1 MSKIFTV
8 MKKELKRF
16 FTDKRLLASLL
27 LPGIMI
33 FVIYSFM
40 GSFFSNMFGEDK
52 DKKYI
57 ISQINAPS
65 FFSEDLKLTGLNYEI
80 NEKRDKEKAKEEVKE
95 KTSDLLV
102 VFEEGFEQK
111 LADGLTPSVEIWYNT
126 VNTPSQTVYNAV
138 YGLIYSRSVEI
149 KTKFVLNGG
158 EESYD
163 LATKE
168 ETSAMLIT
176 MMLPFIL
183 MIFLFTG
190 AMAVATE
197 SIAGEKERGT
207 IATLLV
213 TPIKRSSLA
222 LGKILALSITAI
234 LSSFVS
240 FIGVIA
246 SLPKL
251 LGGTDNIN
259 MGMYGAGTYF
269 GVLGVIIVTV
279 VLFTVVLSIIS
290 ALAKSVKEAS
300 QLALPV
306 MFAVMLV
313 GISSMIGGGGANQR
327 FWAYLI
333 PVYNSSQCLS
343 GLFSL
348 SFDPLFFLITVLS
361 DIAFIALGVYILAKI
376 FNSEKI
382 IYNK

>member
-1 MSKIFTV
+1 MNKIFTV

-16 FTDKRLLASLL
+16 FTDKRLLASLV

-40 GSFFSNMFGEDK
+40 GSFFSDMFGEDP
-52 DKKYI
+52 DKKFI
-57 ISQINAPS
+57 IQTINAPS
-65 FFSEDLKLTGLNYEI
+65 SFSDDLKATGLNAEVKAV
-80 NEKRDKEKAKEEVKE
+80 EDKDASKEEVKN
-95 KTSDLLV
+95 KSADILV
-102 VFEEGFEQK
+102 FFEEEFERK
-111 LADGLTPSVEIWYNT
+111 LSEGEQPSVEIWYNT
-126 VNTPSQTVYNAV
+126 VNTQSQTAYNAV
-138 YGLIYSRSVEI
+138 YGMIYSRSVEV
-149 KTKFVLNGG
+149 KTVFVLNGG
-158 EESYD
+158 EGSYD

-168 ETSAMLIT
+168 ETSAMIIT

-183 MIFLFTG
+183 MIFLFSG

-222 LGKILALSITAI
+222 LGKILALSVTAI
-234 LSSFVS
+234 VSSLVSFV
-240 FIGVIA
+240 GLIA

-251 LGGTDNIN
+251 MGGMGDID
-259 MGMYGAGTYF
+259 MGMYGVGTYL
-269 GVLGVIIVTV
+269 GVLGVIVVTV
-279 VLFTVVLSIIS
+279 VMFTVVLSIIS

-306 MFAVMLV
+306 MFVVMLV
-313 GISSMIGGGGANQR
+313 GVSSMIGSGGANPR

-333 PVYNSSQCLS
+333 PVYNSTQCLA

-348 SFDPLFFLITVLS
+348 SFDPLFFLITVITNIL
-361 DIAFIALGVYILAKI
+361 FIALGVYILAKI